1 MEYLLPKEQILFA
14 SGPSVSFKVEMRKL
28 LDSTMANYQQLLD
41 MLTRC
46 PSLADSKVKD
56 RDIDKLFHYAR
67 SYMHMRKQGATSSV
81 YDMMLSKMCY
91 RLLLKLFM
99 CGTCSDDR

>member
-1 MEYLLPKEQILFA
+1 MPCTQLQVDLELEYLLPKEQILFA

-46 PSLADSKVKD
+46 PS
-56 RDIDKLFHYAR
+56 
-67 SYMHMRKQGATSSV
+67 
-81 YDMMLSKMCY
+81 
-91 RLLLKLFM
+91 
-99 CGTCSDDR
+99 